1 MREVADSICSELCAL
16 MTNNLLREWHL
27 RIKFGDDTTALEILP
42 RNGISLLNVAVSDI
56 HKFSIEHNM
65 KAQRNV
71 N

>member
-1 MREVADSICSELCAL
+1 MREVADSICSELCAV

-42 RNGISLLNVAVSDI
+42 RNGISLLNVAVNDI

-65 KAQRNV
+65 KVQRNV